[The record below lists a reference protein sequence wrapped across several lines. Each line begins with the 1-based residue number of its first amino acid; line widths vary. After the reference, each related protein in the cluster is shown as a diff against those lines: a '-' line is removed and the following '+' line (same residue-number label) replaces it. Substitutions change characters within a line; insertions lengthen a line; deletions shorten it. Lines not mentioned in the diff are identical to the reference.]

1 MKKESLTG
9 LLTACL
15 IPFFTIVAM
24 GLVMGLGRP
33 APTPVV
39 SPAVSS
45 SRSVPISVSSS
56 EAPPLPAV
64 STSDAAVS
72 SSAPLPE
79 SFSFTNA
86 ELLQFVQEEMGYD
99 FLYHGAFQDQG
110 LWADWI
116 AMDTSQQEK
125 PGYGRIKVTAYARE
139 AGGPTEAI
147 RLEGSIQDYRDKQR
161 ENDLLSVA
169 LRACGTGAKTAYIHN
184 ALHSL
189 RVLHPSYKD
198 ASLRAI
204 GDGYRVFTLVAAGSS
219 LDAAALDALSPPPFS
234 ILYANRALYKQV
246 DELVRQYRHG
256 ELADLLLASFTE
268 EELAQD
274 TVLPLLIDASR
285 RAAALEAE
293 CEIDRAIPSEI
304 LIYSP
309 GVTTLSSQICAVPRI
324 QGNNIYVEAGF
335 YAANDTPFANLHIAE
350 GTQYAYFSCNSNEIT
365 QLALGRYLKSCPSLS
380 ATWEE
385 FNLIGQMEA
394 PVARFGGAGSDGNV
408 RMCDQALTPQE
419 LAAFKRLG
427 ALWSAKKSVD
437 TLLDTCRNL
446 F

>member
-99 FLYHGAFQDQG
+99 FLYHGSFQDQG

-147 RLEGSIQDYRDKQR
+147 RLEGSVKDYRDKQR
-161 ENDLLSVA
+161 ENDILSVVLQACTTQAKAAEIHDA
-169 LRACGTGAKTAYIHN
+169 LN
-184 ALHSL
+184 SL
-189 RVLHPSYKD
+189 QVLHPSYKD
-198 ASLRAI
+198 SSLRAI
-204 GDGYRVFTLVAAGSS
+204 SNGYRIFTLLAAGSS
-219 LDAAALDALSPPPFS
+219 LDSAALDALSPPPFS

-256 ELADLLLASFTE
+256 ELADLLTASFTE
-268 EELAQD
+268 EERAQD
-274 TVLPLLIDASR
+274 TVLPLLIAASR

-293 CEIDRAIPSEI
+293 CEIDRTIPSEL

-309 GVTTLSSQICAVPRI
+309 GVTALSDRVCVVPRI
-324 QGNNIYVEAGF
+324 QGNNLYVEAGF
-335 YAANDTPFANLHIAE
+335 YAANDTPFTSLNIAE
-350 GTQYAYFSCNSNEIT
+350 GKQYAYFSCNSNDIT
-365 QLALGRYLKSCPSLS
+365 QLALGRYLKSCPSAS
-380 ATWEE
+380 ASWQE

-394 PVARFGGAGSDGNV
+394 PVARFSGDRNV
-408 RMCDQALTPQE
+408 RMCDQTLTPQE
-419 LAAFKRLG
+419 LTAFKRLG